1 MKFNYHT
8 DAGHGWI
15 AVKRKLLDDLGIADK
30 ISNYS
35 YMKGQTVYLE
45 EDQDAALFTNVL
57 KDSGIVFKL
66 VEKYR
71 NRSPI
76 RNYPSYSA
84 N

>member
-1 MKFNYHT
+1 MKFNYYT

-15 AVKRKLLDDLGIADK
+15 AVKRELLNSLGLANRITPF
-30 ISNYS
+30 S

-45 EDQDAALFTNVL
+45 EDQDAALFLNVL
-57 KDSGIVFKL
+57 KDSGVVYKL

-76 RNYPSYSA
+76 RNYSNYSVT
-84 N
+84 

>member
-15 AVKRKLLDDLGIADK
+15 AVKRKLLDDLGLSNK
-30 ISNYS
+30 ITPFS

-45 EDQDAALFTNVL
+45 EDQDAALFLNTL
-57 KDSGIVFKL
+57 KDSGIVYKL

-71 NRSPI
+71 NRSHI
-76 RNYPSYSA
+76 RNYPSYCYS
-84 N
+84 

>member
-1 MKFNYHT
+1 MKLYYHT

-15 AVKRKLLDDLGIADK
+15 AVKRKLLNDLGLADK
-30 ISNYS
+30 ITPFS

-57 KDSGIVFKL
+57 KDSGIVFEL

>member
-1 MKFNYHT
+1 MKLNYYT

-15 AVKRKLLDDLGIADK
+15 AVKRKLLDDLGLSNK
-30 ISNYS
+30 ITPFS

-45 EDQDAALFTNVL
+45 EDQDAALFLNTL
-57 KDSGIVFKL
+57 KDSGIVYKL

-76 RNYPSYSA
+76 RNYPNYSCV
-84 N
+84 